1 MWFKD
6 SYEQQYYIILK
17 HNQYKGLWGMF
28 WNIFRYYVLGTL
40 VPCFFVVWLKDI
52 AHDQKNYY
60 NAYYIESPTSPSY
73 RRESNPLY
81 NLENIRE
88 SLIKSGNRDFLG
100 RSKRIFEINKLLFN
114 NFLFFRR
121 K

>member
-28 WNIFRYYVLGTL
+28 WNICRYYVIGTL
-40 VPCFFVVWLKDI
+40 LPCFFYLYLKDY
-52 AHDQKNYY
+52 AHDQINYY

-73 RRESNPLY
+73 KRETNTL
-81 NLENIRE
+81 NKFDKIR
-88 SLIKSGNRDFLG
+88 SLLIANSDVDFLG
-100 RSKRIFEINKLLFN
+100 RSKR
-114 NFLFFRR
+114 
-121 K
+121 